1 MHRPQFLHRRS
12 VAVVGKVLHEER
24 LGDSCH
30 VEDGGGALEVGSPD
44 GVQISPSGVAP
55 EPLVVLLE
63 DLLEGDQVQR
73 TDGGR
78 WEESFCGSFM

>member
-1 MHRPQFLHRRS
+1 VHRPQFLHRCS
-12 VAVVGKVLHEER
+12 VAVVGKVLREKR

-30 VEDGGGALEVGSPD
+30 VEDGGGALEVGSSD
-44 GVQISPSGVAP
+44 GVQISPGGVAP

-63 DLLEGDQVQR
+63 DLLEGDQVQG

-78 WEESFCGSFM
+78 WGGSFSGSLI